1 MPRTPPC
8 ARPADCGRN
17 RSGLPIGGW
26 TSARSPASSECMNYC
41 PGCGLARPAVAD
53 VNYCPGCGGSL
64 NPAAPIY
71 ANLSGWWPRVGA
83 TLLDGLSVVA
93 LNAPRLGLA
102 IAVAAGGGLHAQTT
116 VTGHATYTLSHEM
129 KVVAVIA
136 GLAYLASALLYAPLL
151 LRREGRHNGQT
162 WGKQALSIR
171 VIHDS
176 GAAVDLG
183 TALLREV
190 VVKLVIL
197 SALGF
202 VPIVGSFASLVWYLW
217 PLWDASNRAPHDMI
231 AHTHVVKA

>member
-1 MPRTPPC
+1 
-8 ARPADCGRN
+8 
-17 RSGLPIGGW
+17 
-26 TSARSPASSECMNYC
+26 MNYC

-64 NPAAPIY
+64 NPAAPIH

-83 TLLDGLSVVA
+83 TLLDGLFVLV
-93 LNAPRLGLA
+93 LNAPTLGVA
-102 IAVAAGGGLHAQTT
+102 IAVAAGGGLHVHTT
-116 VTGHATYTLSHEM
+116 VTGHATYTLTHEM

-162 WGKQALSIR
+162 WGKQLLSIR
-171 VIHDS
+171 VIRDS
-176 GAAVDLG
+176 GAPVDLG

-190 VVKLVIL
+190 VAKLVIL

-202 VPIVGSFASLVWYLW
+202 VPIVGSFASFVWYLW
-217 PLWDASNRAPHDMI
+217 PLWDGSNRAPHDMI
-231 AHTHVVKA
+231 AHTHVLRT

>member
-1 MPRTPPC
+1 
-8 ARPADCGRN
+8 
-17 RSGLPIGGW
+17 
-26 TSARSPASSECMNYC
+26 MNYC

-64 NPAAPIY
+64 HPAASIN
-71 ANLSGWWPRVGA
+71 ASLAGWWSRVGA
-83 TLLDGLSVVA
+83 TLLDGLFVMV
-93 LNAPRLGLA
+93 LNAPTLGLA
-102 IAVAAGGGLHAQTT
+102 IAVAAGGGLRVQTT
-116 VTGHATYTLSHEM
+116 DTGHATYTLSHEM

-151 LRREGRHNGQT
+151 LRRESRHNGQT
-162 WGKQALSIR
+162 WGKQLLSIR
-171 VIHDS
+171 VVRDS
-176 GAAVDLG
+176 GAPVDLG

-190 VVKLVIL
+190 VAKLVIL

-217 PLWDASNRAPHDMI
+217 PLWDDSNRAPHDMI

>member
-1 MPRTPPC
+1 
-8 ARPADCGRN
+8 
-17 RSGLPIGGW
+17 
-26 TSARSPASSECMNYC
+26 MNYC

-64 NPAAPIY
+64 NVVAPIP

-83 TLLDGLSVVA
+83 TLLDGLIVMV
-93 LNAPRLGLA
+93 LNAPTLGLA
-102 IAVAAGGGLHAQTT
+102 VAVASGGGLHVQTT

-162 WGKQALSIR
+162 WGKQALAIR
-171 VIHDS
+171 VVRDS
-176 GAAVDLG
+176 GTPVDLG

-190 VVKLVIL
+190 VAKLVIL
-197 SALGF
+197 GALGF
-202 VPIVGSFASLVWYLW
+202 VPIVGSFAWLVWDLW
-217 PLWDASNRAPHDMI
+217 PLRDSSNRAPHDMI
-231 AHTHVVKA
+231 AHTHVLKA

>member
-1 MPRTPPC
+1 
-8 ARPADCGRN
+8 
-17 RSGLPIGGW
+17 
-26 TSARSPASSECMNYC
+26 MNYC

-64 NPAAPIY
+64 NPAAPIH

-83 TLLDGLSVVA
+83 TLLDGLFVLV
-93 LNAPRLGLA
+93 LNAPTLGVA
-102 IAVAAGGGLHAQTT
+102 IAVAAGGGLHVHTT
-116 VTGHATYTLSHEM
+116 VTGHATYPLTHEM

-162 WGKQALSIR
+162 WGKQLLSIW
-171 VIHDS
+171 VIRDS
-176 GAAVDLG
+176 GAPVDLG

-190 VVKLVIL
+190 VAKLVIL

-202 VPIVGSFASLVWYLW
+202 VPIVGSFASFVWYLW
-217 PLWDASNRAPHDMI
+217 PLWDGSNRAPHDMI
-231 AHTHVVKA
+231 AHTHVLRT